1 MARPAKSKSQ
11 PTVARPDT
19 AKGQPLSR
27 ERIAADLAAFRKS
40 GGRIEVL
47 QTPWTAPRGASSND
61 AD

>member
-11 PTVARPDT
+11 PTVARNE
-19 AKGQPLSR
+19 AKGQPLTS

-47 QTPWTAPRGASSND
+47 KTYFGQARND
-61 AD
+61 AETSRS